1 MRAVSEPLVILI
13 LFMTVVLISLSI
25 FFFST
30 FSVDAT
36 TASVEYGYVKS
47 MFREVAFS
55 IPEVLNGQS
64 IYVRHPSSI
73 INLGYRKLPVNLTI
87 QLEFANGSRLLVL
100 EKTEFYAITGGI
112 HRNVLENVGV
122 NLIFGRDKPF
132 VTEIRELALVREYY
146 SNGWTFIELDTSRI
160 YCSIYRVGF
169 NNYYMEILVVDFGGF
184 YDANQPPS
192 VIGGGSITL
201 KYDVASTLVKEHSKV
216 ANIYITHNQTTLTLR
231 EILPPNESFDR
242 VSGNLTVRIIY
253 KKIKVLIS

>member
-87 QLEFANGSRLLVL
+87 QLEFA
-100 EKTEFYAITGGI
+100 
-112 HRNVLENVGV
+112 
-122 NLIFGRDKPF
+122 
-132 VTEIRELALVREYY
+132 
-146 SNGWTFIELDTSRI
+146 
-160 YCSIYRVGF
+160 
-169 NNYYMEILVVDFGGF
+169 
-184 YDANQPPS
+184 
-192 VIGGGSITL
+192 
-201 KYDVASTLVKEHSKV
+201 
-216 ANIYITHNQTTLTLR
+216 
-231 EILPPNESFDR
+231 
-242 VSGNLTVRIIY
+242 
-253 KKIKVLIS
+253 